1 MMPAFAV
8 KRRIATDRRE
18 DALVAWVEA
27 TPLNRVEM
35 RDPEIGITCAGALY
49 NHVGETMINSQ

>member
-35 RDPEIGITCAGALY
+35 CDPEIGITCAGAST
-49 NHVGETMINSQ
+49 TM

>member
-8 KRRIATDRRE
+8 KRRIATDKRKGV
-18 DALVAWVEA
+18 LVAWVEV

-49 NHVGETMINSQ
+49 NHVRETMINSQ